1 MNMHE
6 RALDLA
12 CELQQI
18 PSPTFQ
24 ERERAEFVRHLFT
37 QIQLDDVGI
46 DSIGNVWSCLPGGD
60 RRPVV
65 VSAHL
70 DTVYPGI
77 RPIPLIRDPGRI
89 TGPAIGDNALGLSAL
104 ITLAEYLA
112 KSNTRL
118 PGPIFFIGSV
128 GEEGLGNL
136 AGMHTIVDMLG
147 NRPIAYIILEG
158 IGLGSVFHR
167 GLGVERYE
175 LRVET
180 PGGHSWADYG
190 VPSAVHELAQII
202 TRLSAFTFPRT
213 PRTTF
218 NVGTIQ
224 GGTSVNTIAISASC
238 TIDLRSENHNT
249 LRKTA
254 VRLEQLIE
262 TFKQPNVSIEYDLIG
277 TRPAGQIPDNHPLVL
292 LTHDCLRQAG
302 IIGFS
307 GIGSTDAN
315 VPLSRGY
322 PAVCIGITT
331 GGNAHTPN
339 EFILTKPVKTGMQQL
354 FEIVQRIWEIDR
366 KPLISLNSTPHK
378 PR

>member
-6 RALDLA
+6 RAVDLA

-18 PSPTFQ
+18 PSPTFK
-24 ERERAEFVRHLFT
+24 EHERAEFVRQLFE
-37 QIQLDDVGI
+37 QIQLKDVGI
-46 DSIGNVWSCLPGGD
+46 DPTGNVWSCLPGGD
-60 RRPVV
+60 RRPLV

-70 DTVYPGI
+70 DTVHPEI

-104 ITLAEYLA
+104 ITLAEYLTD
-112 KSNTRL
+112 SNTRL
-118 PGPIFFIGSV
+118 PGPVFFIGSV
-128 GEEGLGNL
+128 CEEGLGNL
-136 AGMHTIVDMLG
+136 AGMHAIVDVLG
-147 NRPIAYIILEG
+147 KRPLAYIILEG
-158 IGLGSVFHR
+158 IGLGSVYHR

-175 LRVET
+175 LRVVT

-190 VPSAVHELAQII
+190 TPSAVHELAKII
-202 TRLSAFTFPRT
+202 TKLHAFSFPRS
-213 PRTTF
+213 PRTSF

-224 GGTSVNTIAISASC
+224 GGTSVNTIAFNASC
-238 TIDLRSENHNT
+238 TIDLRSEDQIT

-254 VRLEQLIE
+254 TRLEHLIE
-262 TFKQPNVSIEYDLIG
+262 TFKRPDVYIQYDLIG
-277 TRPAGQIPDNHPLVL
+277 TRPAGQIADNHPLVL
-292 LTHDCLRQAG
+292 LTHDSLRRAG
-302 IIGFS
+302 ITGFS

-331 GGNAHTPN
+331 GGNAHTPH

-354 FEIVQRIWEIDR
+354 TEIVQRAWEIER
-366 KPLISLNSTPHK
+366 
-378 PR
+378 